1 MNEMR
6 IVQIEPSLPDRIVE
20 LMRKAYHLIPVESHL
35 VICPN
40 SAWDKMKTTAKMLVT
55 DVTNQ
60 YDYRL
65 QERSLILVKTNAKD
79 AQITDRDKVTVK
91 LDRGNDIVGKILMAG
106 GECPFCSQNKL
117 TFLTAKNEKLTV
129 CLACKRSMV
138 IINSDSIPDFQ
149 VLFPEIYK
157 VV

>member
-1 MNEMR
+1 MNHMR

-20 LMRKAYHLIPVESHL
+20 LMRKAYHLILVDNHL
-35 VICPN
+35 AVCPN
-40 SAWDKMKTTAKMLVT
+40 STWDKMKSVAKTLVT

-60 YDYRL
+60 KEYRL
-65 QERSLILVKTNAKD
+65 QERSLVLVKATAKD
-79 AQITDRDKVTVK
+79 AQIADGDKVKVK
-91 LDRGNDIVGKILMAG
+91 LDRGNDIVGKLLMSG

-138 IINSDSIPDFQ
+138 IINSDSLPDFQ
-149 VLFPEIYK
+149 LLFPEIHK

>member
-1 MNEMR
+1 MKPLK

-20 LMRKAYHLIPVESHL
+20 LMRKAYHLIPVDTHL
-35 VICPN
+35 VVCPN
-40 SAWDKMKTTAKMLVT
+40 SMWDKMKNVAKMLVS
-55 DVTNQ
+55 DVTNERE
-60 YDYRL
+60 YHL
-65 QERSLILVKTNAKD
+65 QERSLILVKETVKD
-79 AQITDRDKVTVK
+79 ANISDSDKVKVK
-91 LDRGNDIVGKILMAG
+91 SERGNDITGKLLMSG

-117 TFLTAKNEKLTV
+117 TFLTVKNDKLTV

-149 VLFPEIYK
+149 VLFPDIYK

>member
-1 MNEMR
+1 MNRMK

-20 LMRKAYHLIPVESHL
+20 LMRKAYHLIPVDSHL
-35 VICPN
+35 VVCPN
-40 SAWDKMKTTAKMLVT
+40 SMWDKMKSVAQMLVT

-60 YDYRL
+60 YEYRL
-65 QERSLILVKTNAKD
+65 QERSLILVKATAKD
-79 AQITDRDKVTVK
+79 AQIADRDKVKVK
-91 LDRGNDIVGKILMAG
+91 LDRGDDIVGKLLMSG
-106 GECPFCSQNKL
+106 GECPFCAQNKL

-138 IINSDSIPDFQ
+138 IINSDSIQDFQ

>member
-1 MNEMR
+1 MR

-20 LMRKAYHLIPVESHL
+20 LMKKAYHLIPVDGHL
-35 VICPN
+35 VVCPN
-40 SAWDKMKTTAKMLVT
+40 STWDKMKSVAKTVVV

-60 YDYRL
+60 HEYHL
-65 QERSLILVKTNAKD
+65 QERSLILVKETARDAKISD
-79 AQITDRDKVTVK
+79 SDKVKVK
-91 LDRGNDIVGKILMAG
+91 FDRGNEITGKLLMSG

-117 TFLTAKNEKLTV
+117 TFLTVKNDKLTV

-149 VLFPEIYK
+149 LLFPDIYK

>member
-1 MNEMR
+1 MR

-20 LMRKAYHLIPVESHL
+20 LMRKAYHLIPVDGHL
-35 VICPN
+35 VVCPN
-40 SAWDKMKTTAKMLVT
+40 STWDKMKSVAKMLVT

-60 YDYRL
+60 HEYRL
-65 QERSLILVKTNAKD
+65 QERSLILVKTTAKD
-79 AQITDRDKVTVK
+79 AQIADSDKVKVK
-91 LDRGNDIVGKILMAG
+91 LDRGPDVVGKLLMSG

-117 TFLTAKNEKLTV
+117 TFLTAKNDKLTV

>member
-1 MNEMR
+1 MK

-20 LMRKAYHLIPVESHL
+20 LMRKAYHLIPVDGHL

-40 SAWDKMKTTAKMLVT
+40 SMWDKMKSTAKMLVD
-55 DVTNQ
+55 DVTNKRE
-60 YDYRL
+60 YHL
-65 QERSLILVKTNAKD
+65 QERSLILVKETVKE
-79 AQITDRDKVTVK
+79 AQIADSDKVKVK
-91 LDRGNDIVGKILMAG
+91 FDRGNDIVGKLLMSG

-117 TFLTAKNEKLTV
+117 TFLTAKSEKLTV

-138 IINSDSIPDFQ
+138 IINSDSIPEFQ
-149 VLFPEIYK
+149 VLFPDIYK